1 MKREDS
7 EYEQSKVERGSGVL
21 RQGKVSV
28 KKNSVKSRKNDRMK
42 YESRERV
49 EGLKCEMYRVL
60 PKGVARVN

>member
-1 MKREDS
+1 MKKEDS

-49 EGLKCEMYRVL
+49 GRVE
-60 PKGVARVN
+60 V

>member
-28 KKNSVKSRKNDRMK
+28 KKKSVKSRKNDRMK

-49 EGLKCEMYRVL
+49 GRVE
-60 PKGVARVN
+60 V